1 MEFIKNQDNKPER
14 TFVLWFL
21 AICTMINA
29 GMNVV
34 SFSLYAFFPGLIRQS
49 LSLMQSIPMFS
60 GDEYKEIFEVFLSVT
75 PQQYLL
81 LILSEIAAFAG
92 ALIMLWKM
100 KPIGFH
106 IFTISQIIEFCVLNF
121 LIGGKM
127 AMTLSAVIM
136 TVLIIILYAT
146 QLRYMQG
153 DNAADTDSPTDNPQ
167 NDNNE

>member
-1 MEFIKNQDNKPER
+1 M
-14 TFVLWFL
+14 WFL

-29 GMNVV
+29 GMNVM

-49 LSLMQSIPMFS
+49 MDFIQNIPMFS
-60 GDEYKEIFEVFLSVT
+60 GDEYKEIFDIFLSVT

-81 LILSEIAAFAG
+81 LILAEIASFAG

-100 KPIGFH
+100 KSIGFH
-106 IFTISQIIEFCVLNF
+106 IYTIAQIFEFCILNF

-127 AMTLSAVIM
+127 AMNLSAVVM
-136 TVLIIILYAT
+136 TVLIIILFAT

-153 DNAADTDSPTDNPQ
+153 DRAADTDSPTDNPQ

>member
-1 MEFIKNQDNKPER
+1 M
-14 TFVLWFL
+14 LWFL

-29 GMNVV
+29 GMNVM

-49 LSLMQSIPMFS
+49 MDFIQNIPMFS
-60 GDEYKEIFEVFLSVT
+60 GDEYKEIFDIFLSVT

-81 LILSEIAAFAG
+81 LILAEIASFAG

-100 KPIGFH
+100 KSIGFH
-106 IFTISQIIEFCVLNF
+106 IYTTAQIFEFCILNF

-127 AMTLSAVIM
+127 AMNLSAVVM
-136 TVLIIILYAT
+136 TVLIIILFAT

-153 DNAADTDSPTDNPQ
+153 DRAADTDGPIDNNQ

>member
-1 MEFIKNQDNKPER
+1 MELIKNQDNKPQR

-29 GMNVV
+29 GMNVM

-49 LSLMQSIPMFS
+49 MDFIQNIPMFS
-60 GDEYKEIFEVFLSVT
+60 GDEYKEIFDIFLSVT

-81 LILSEIAAFAG
+81 LILAEIASFAG

-100 KPIGFH
+100 KSIGFH
-106 IFTISQIIEFCVLNF
+106 IYTIAQIFEFCILNF

-127 AMTLSAVIM
+127 AMNLSAVVM
-136 TVLIIILYAT
+136 TVLIIILFAT

-153 DNAADTDSPTDNPQ
+153 DRAADTDGPIDNNQ

>member
-1 MEFIKNQDNKPER
+1 M
-14 TFVLWFL
+14 LWFL

-29 GMNVV
+29 GMNVM

-49 LSLMQSIPMFS
+49 MDFIQNIPMFS
-60 GDEYKEIFEVFLSVT
+60 GDEYKEIFDIFLSVT

-81 LILSEIAAFAG
+81 LILAEIASFAG

-100 KPIGFH
+100 KSIGFH
-106 IFTISQIIEFCVLNF
+106 IYTIAQIFEFCILNF

-127 AMTLSAVIM
+127 AMNLSAVVM
-136 TVLIIILYAT
+136 TVLIIILFAT

-153 DNAADTDSPTDNPQ
+153 DRAADTDGPIDNNQ

>member
-1 MEFIKNQDNKPER
+1 MDFFKNQDNKPQR

-49 LSLMQSIPMFS
+49 LDYIQNIPMFN
-60 GDEYKEIFEVFLSVT
+60 GDEYREIFEIFLSVT

-81 LILSEIAAFAG
+81 LILAEIASFAG
-92 ALIMLWKM
+92 ALIMIWKL
-100 KPIGFH
+100 KPLGFH
-106 IFTISQIIEFCVLNF
+106 IYTIAQIFEFCVLNF

-127 AMTLSAVIM
+127 TMTLSAVVM
-136 TVLIIILYAT
+136 TVLIIILFAT

-153 DNAADTDSPTDNPQ
+153 DKDADTNGSIDNEQ

>member
-1 MEFIKNQDNKPER
+1 M
-14 TFVLWFL
+14 WFL

-29 GMNVV
+29 GMNVM

-49 LSLMQSIPMFS
+49 MDFIQNIPMFS
-60 GDEYKEIFEVFLSVT
+60 GDEYKEIFDIFLSVT

-81 LILSEIAAFAG
+81 LILAEIASFAG

-100 KPIGFH
+100 KSIGFH
-106 IFTISQIIEFCVLNF
+106 IYTIAQIFEFCILNF

-127 AMTLSAVIM
+127 AMNLSAVVM
-136 TVLIIILYAT
+136 TVLIIILFAT

-153 DNAADTDSPTDNPQ
+153 DRAADTDGPIDNNQ

>member
-1 MEFIKNQDNKPER
+1 MELIKNQDNKPQR

-29 GMNVV
+29 GMNVM

-49 LSLMQSIPMFS
+49 MDFIQNIPMFS
-60 GDEYKEIFEVFLSVT
+60 GDEYKENFDIFLSVT

-81 LILSEIAAFAG
+81 LILAEIASFAG

-100 KPIGFH
+100 KSIGFH
-106 IFTISQIIEFCVLNF
+106 IYTIAQIFEFCILNF

-127 AMTLSAVIM
+127 AMNLSAVVM
-136 TVLIIILYAT
+136 TVLIIILFAT

-153 DNAADTDSPTDNPQ
+153 DRAADTDGPIDNNQ

>member
-1 MEFIKNQDNKPER
+1 MELIKNQDNKPQR

-29 GMNVV
+29 GMNVM

-49 LSLMQSIPMFS
+49 MDFIQNIPMFS
-60 GDEYKEIFEVFLSVT
+60 GDEYKEIFDIFLSVT

-81 LILSEIAAFAG
+81 LILAEIASFAG

-100 KPIGFH
+100 KSIGFH
-106 IFTISQIIEFCVLNF
+106 IYTIAQIFEFCILNF

-127 AMTLSAVIM
+127 AMNLSAVVM
-136 TVLIIILYAT
+136 TVLIIILFAT

-153 DNAADTDSPTDNPQ
+153 DRAADTDSPTDNPQ

>member
-1 MEFIKNQDNKPER
+1 MEFFKNQDNNPQR

-49 LSLMQSIPMFS
+49 MDFILNMPMRN
-60 GDEYKEIFEVFLSVT
+60 GDEYREIFEIFLSVT

-81 LILSEIAAFAG
+81 LILAEIASFAG

-100 KPIGFH
+100 KSIGFH
-106 IFTISQIIEFCVLNF
+106 IYTIGQIFEFCILNF

-127 AMTLSAVIM
+127 AMNLSAVVM
-136 TVLIIILYAT
+136 TVLIIILFAT

-153 DNAADTDSPTDNPQ
+153 DKDADTNGLIDNEQ